1 MDDVEFRY
9 FGEESEENVEHN
21 EEEDEDLNE
30 DYERRTVRVNAD
42 GKRMRGKD
50 LSWTKKFV
58 FNNMRAFE
66 QSNFLVELK
75 ETHTSKR
82 KREYEYAEVHNY
94 VCK

>member
-9 FGEESEENVEHN
+9 FGEESEENVELY

-58 FNNMRAFE
+58 FNIY
-66 QSNFLVELK
+66 NFRGMFRCDFLFVNLL
-75 ETHTSKR
+75 
-82 KREYEYAEVHNY
+82 
-94 VCK
+94 